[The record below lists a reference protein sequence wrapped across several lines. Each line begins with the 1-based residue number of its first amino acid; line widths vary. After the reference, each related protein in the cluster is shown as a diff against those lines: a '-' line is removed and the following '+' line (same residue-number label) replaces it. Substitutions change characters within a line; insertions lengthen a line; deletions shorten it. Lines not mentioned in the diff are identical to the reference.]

1 MSKLPVKKYRLPD
14 LLWWLKR
21 DLVFEEISKMM
32 GIDNVDTYEEG
43 WFNYRVGAIKNVL
56 TNMPEAEKDE
66 LRRQGDKM
74 AEMGLPED
82 LKQK

>member
-1 MSKLPVKKYRLPD
+1 
-14 LLWWLKR
+14 
-21 DLVFEEISKMM
+21 M

-43 WFNYRVGAIKNVL
+43 WFNYRVGAIQNVL
-56 TNMPEAEKDE
+56 SNMPEAEKDE

-74 AEMGLPED
+74 AQMGLPED